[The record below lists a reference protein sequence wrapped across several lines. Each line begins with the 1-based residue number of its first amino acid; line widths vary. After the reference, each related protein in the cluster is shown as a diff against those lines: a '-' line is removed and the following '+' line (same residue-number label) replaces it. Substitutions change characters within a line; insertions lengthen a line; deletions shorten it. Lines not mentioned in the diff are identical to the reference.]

1 MTCKSIVLST
11 IKRQAQISLGTS
23 MYYEKSSFSKT
34 RLRNRYKVTKFYQI
48 IVFKIKRKPI
58 RMITSYCRKNFKEIR
73 HVSKEIFDVLYS
85 HDYQPE

>member
-11 IKRQAQISLGTS
+11 INRQAQISLGTS
-23 MYYEKSSFSKT
+23 MYYEKSSISKT

-58 RMITSYCRKNFKEIR
+58 RMITSYYRKNFKEIR

-85 HDYQPE
+85 HDYRPE